1 MGGIIFCIP
10 ACSHVRISHTEF
22 THMSLRVLAHARV
35 GGCVVCVLEW
45 CVRALCLCA
54 CVHVCVCTRACVRAC
69 VRASVRPCGRAA
81 VRPCGRAPVRPCVR
95 ASVRPCVRASV
106 PTCFVGPNG
115 GLSLLLNSQSFDKM
129 DGEQVDSVLKVR
141 QQMVFLLIAGYHHC
155 LANPCHVFVYLCVC
169 AYVCIC
175 VCLCVCRVLFLETSW
190 FVV

>member
-1 MGGIIFCIP
+1 ML
-10 ACSHVRISHTEF
+10 ACAYFTHEF

-54 CVHVCVCTRACVRAC
+54 YVHVCVYACVRAC
-69 VRASVRPCGRAA
+69 VRASA
-81 VRPCGRAPVRPCVR
+81 RPCVR
-95 ASVRPCVRASV
+95 APMHPCVRASV

-169 AYVCIC
+169 AYVCMC
-175 VCLCVCRVLFLETSW
+175 VCLCVWRVLFLETS
-190 FVV
+190 V